1 MHVTAYRRGRTVR
14 TIAASMLAVA
24 ALGLTAAC
32 SEDGGSSKADKAET
46 SASASIAADKD
57 ATGTRHR
64 DATGHKD
71 ATDHEDATADKGGST
86 ADKGGSTGADGGSTG
101 GEDVSG
107 VKDAKA
113 QSQKPAGDSGPE
125 SLGDCDVNKTALSV
139 QEVKSPVN
147 HLLLTAT
154 NGAGVDCKLV
164 GYPSLKFGADA
175 QAATPAYEDSKPQS
189 AVVLAPGEST
199 YAGITTSGADGSGAA
214 GGTAD
219 ALDVFVD
226 GNEDPVKVELPGDSV
241 FVDGAAKVTYWQ
253 TDVQDAL
260 SW

>member
-57 ATGTRHR
+57 ATGHR

-71 ATDHEDATADKGGST
+71 AT

-113 QSQKPAGDSGPE
+113 QSQKPAGDSGTE

-147 HLLLTAT
+147 HLLLKAT

-199 YAGITTSGADGSGAA
+199 YAGITTSGADGSGAE

-219 ALDVFVD
+219 ALDVFID

>member
-46 SASASIAADKD
+46 SASASIAADKG
-57 ATGTRHR
+57 ATGRK
-64 DATGHKD
+64 DVTG
-71 ATDHEDATADKGGST
+71 HEDAAADKGGST

-113 QSQKPAGDSGPE
+113 QSQKPAGDSGTE

-147 HLLLTAT
+147 HLLLKAT

-199 YAGITTSGADGSGAA
+199 YAGITTSGADGSGAE

-219 ALDVFVD
+219 ALDVFID